1 MPRVN
6 HNNSHRQSPHPS
18 PQVAILVLFARW
30 VGPSDV
36 YYSLTHFYHSWLVG
50 HIKPRWEAMV
60 GALEKAKED

>member
-1 MPRVN
+1 M
-6 HNNSHRQSPHPS
+6 
-18 PQVAILVLFARW
+18 LFARW

-50 HIKPRWEAMV
+50 QVKPRWEAMV